1 MSTKFYI
8 KDENGIYLSV
18 DGKTRYS
25 MLEGDEL
32 YMFLMSEEGKKRS
45 FHVDTDENGDKIGIE
60 GEPDKVRELDRIN
73 RRERYLNTVKLECNV
88 TFVSGNMP
96 VEDTD
101 YAELFDTIEDES
113 QDLDKMLTAQEELRI
128 LRSALKLL
136 KPAEFD
142 LIYHLFLMD
151 EPMTERQYARKT
163 GIPQKTINDR
173 KRSILRKLKKY
184 F

>member
-25 MLEGDEL
+25 KLEGDEL

-113 QDLDKMLTAQEELRI
+113 QDLDKMLTAQEELNT
-128 LRSALKLL
+128 LRKAIQSLNPQEKKLL
-136 KPAEFD
+136 
-142 LIYHLFLMD
+142 YYLFFKT
-151 EPMTERQYARKT
+151 EPLTEQQVADKLGISQQAVSKRKKALFVK
-163 GIPQKTINDR
+163 IKN
-173 KRSILRKLKKY
+173 
-184 F
+184 FF

>member
-32 YMFLMSEEGKKRS
+32 YMFLMREEGKKRS

-60 GEPDKVRELDRIN
+60 GDADKVRELDRIK

-113 QDLDKMLTAQEELRI
+113 QDLDKMLTAQEELNTLRRAI
-128 LRSALKLL
+128 LSLNPQEKKLL
-136 KPAEFD
+136 
-142 LIYHLFLMD
+142 YYLFFKS
-151 EPMTERQYARKT
+151 EPLTEQQVADKLGISQQAVSKRKKALFVK
-163 GIPQKTINDR
+163 IKN
-173 KRSILRKLKKY
+173 
-184 F
+184 FF

>member
-1 MSTKFYI
+1 
-8 KDENGIYLSV
+8 
-18 DGKTRYS
+18 

-60 GEPDKVRELDRIN
+60 GEPDKVRELDRIT

-113 QDLDKMLTAQEELRI
+113 QDLDKMLTAQEELNTLRRAI
-128 LRSALKLL
+128 LSLNPQEKKLL
-136 KPAEFD
+136 
-142 LIYHLFLMD
+142 YYLFFKN
-151 EPMTERQYARKT
+151 EPLTEQQVADKLGISQQAVSKRKKALFVK
-163 GIPQKTINDR
+163 IKN
-173 KRSILRKLKKY
+173 
-184 F
+184 FF